1 MLYIVVPEKGTFT
14 SSFCNSLDNTLVW
27 WCIGCISSS
36 PFSDNDMGS
45 AELTMIWHISVPPTF
60 PLKRTSFTVKPLGKC
75 AQCAHK

>member
-1 MLYIVVPEKGTFT
+1 MHLTTPL
-14 SSFCNSLDNTLVW
+14 LDGALH
-27 WCIGCISSS
+27 GCISSS